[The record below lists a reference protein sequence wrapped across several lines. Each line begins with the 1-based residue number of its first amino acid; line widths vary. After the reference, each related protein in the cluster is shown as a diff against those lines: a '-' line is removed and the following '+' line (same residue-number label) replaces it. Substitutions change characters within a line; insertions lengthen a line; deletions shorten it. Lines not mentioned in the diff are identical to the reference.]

1 MAVTKAKSEA
11 PGGRSLH
18 PDDIVSLSQTRVR
31 GQPGQDALPLLLASP
46 AVRRAL
52 QPVKERLLAEARA
65 ASVYT
70 ITSAQPGEGK
80 TLVAA
85 SLAVMLAEASDK
97 KVLLIDA
104 NMQKRSIHQLFGL
117 AAAPGL
123 GDCLRGESRLAQV
136 VSEVRGLNV
145 LPAGTGADSAR
156 LLHTGGAKQLLDEVR
171 RSYDLAIIDL
181 PALASNDEAAALCE
195 WSDGTVM
202 VIRANATRASAA
214 QQALETIDSRKLVG
228 IVLNQQRPTL
238 PRWLRRWF

>member
-1 MAVTKAKSEA
+1 MAMTETKSEA
-11 PGGRSLH
+11 PAGRSLA
-18 PDDIVSLSQTRVR
+18 PDEIISLAQTRMRAQR
-31 GQPGQDALPLLLASP
+31 GQDTLPLLVGSP

-52 QPVKERLLAEARA
+52 KPVAERLLAEAGH
-65 ASVYT
+65 ASVYAV
-70 ITSAQPGEGK
+70 TSAQPGEGK

-104 NMQKRSIHQLFGL
+104 NTRNRSIHQLFGL

-123 GDCLRGESRLAQV
+123 SDCLRGETRLAQV

-145 LPAGTGADSAR
+145 LPAGKSADSAR

-171 RSYDLAIIDL
+171 RSYQLALIDL
-181 PALASNDEAAALCE
+181 PALTSGDEAVALCE
-195 WSDGTVM
+195 WSDGAVM
-202 VIRANATRASAA
+202 VVRANATRALAI
-214 QQALETIDSRKLVG
+214 QQALDTIDSRKLVG
-228 IVLNQQRPTL
+228 VVLNQEKPTL